1 MKATTQALIRN
12 QIWAYLEEAKDDHLV
27 TIRRV
32 VNSILDERMWNRIKE
47 ESVRKME
54 EEEWIVNVGNWSIGV
69 NVLLQIV
76 RRKKNEN
83 N

>member
-1 MKATTQALIRN
+1 MKATTQAVMRN

-54 EEEWIVNVGNWSIGV
+54 EEE
-69 NVLLQIV
+69 
-76 RRKKNEN
+76 
-83 N
+83 